1 MKKQFNKF
9 ATRPLALGMQSNK
22 FQTGKL
28 SAQNKYAN
36 QFDNSGQMTDQE
48 MPKKVAKNR
57 LRSKSV
63 AAKDMARARSKSKG
77 GVD

>member
-9 ATRPLALGMQSNK
+9 ATRPMNLGMQHNK

-36 QFDNSGQMTDQE
+36 QFDNSGQMTD
-48 MPKKVAKNR
+48 
-57 LRSKSV
+57 
-63 AAKDMARARSKSKG
+63 
-77 GVD
+77 